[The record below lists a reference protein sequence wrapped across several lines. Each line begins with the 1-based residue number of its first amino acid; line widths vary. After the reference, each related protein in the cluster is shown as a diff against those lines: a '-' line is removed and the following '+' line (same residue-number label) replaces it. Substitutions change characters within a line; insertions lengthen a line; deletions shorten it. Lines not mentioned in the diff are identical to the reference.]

1 MEKLHAELKGLT
13 PTERRVRG
21 FLKSG
26 PLLTKKNK
34 TKQKQIKK

>member
-1 MEKLHAELKGLT
+1 MEKLHAELRGLT

-26 PLLTKKNK
+26 PLLTKKK
-34 TKQKQIKK
+34 QKQKQIKK